1 MNESEYRALV
11 NENKKL
17 KSQLNDAC
25 FERDKYRKLFDV
37 SADAL
42 SIIDLNSGDFIECNS
57 SAVTMHGVDSEASF
71 LNLKL
76 ADIFP
81 ELQPCGRKSQNMAAE
96 YIEKAIG
103 GEPQVFQWLHAKL
116 DGSTFPSLVS
126 LTAIPVGDRSLVL
139 AVVRD
144 VSDLVK
150 TQIKLV
156 DANVDAKHF
165 ERAYLLEKEKFKQF
179 VNIAPI
185 GVAINR
191 VEDGLFDYANQELVR
206 FSGYDLE
213 ELNGLSYWQL
223 TPEKYRE
230 LDEEQHRLLTVTG
243 RYGPYIK
250 EYIHKSGYSYPVQMS
265 GVKIEGEDGRD
276 YTWSVIQD
284 ISERHQTES
293 LLRAA
298 KQQAESSN
306 SAKSMFLSNMSH
318 EIRTPLNAI
327 LGILQLL
334 QHDISNVK
342 NQRLIPQ
349 AIFSAN
355 SLLRIINDILDYSK
369 IEANQLT
376 VEKIEFSMLSIIESV
391 ISDMLPVALEKDI
404 GINVCFE
411 EDFPRIWV
419 GDPVRI
425 RQVLLN
431 LVSNAIKFTEEGG
444 VTIRLSDT
452 QKNTVLGVAIELT
465 DTGIGM
471 SEEALGGLFDRFTQ
485 ADTSITRKFGGTG
498 LGMSI
503 TKDLVS
509 LMEGDISIKSTEG
522 KGTTFTI
529 FLPLT
534 KSTKVEAPKAEV
546 KPIEVPDFSG
556 KRILVAEDNII
567 NQEIIKSMLDE
578 TNAELHIAEN
588 GEEAV
593 GKFSLCH
600 PDIILMDI
608 QMPIMDGKQAFKVIR
623 QQDTNIPIV
632 ALTANVMSE
641 DIDEYMS
648 IGFTGFLGKP
658 FDIQNLYSYLSEQFA
673 LQASNIS

>member
-17 KSQLNDAC
+17 KSQINEVC
-25 FERDKYRKLFDV
+25 FERDKYKKLFDI

-42 SIIDLNSGDFIECNS
+42 SIIDMSTGTYIECNS
-57 SAVTMHGVDSEASF
+57 SAVAMHGVDSEESF
-71 LNLKL
+71 LKL
-76 ADIFP
+76 TPADLSP
-81 ELQPCGRKSQNMAAE
+81 ELQPCGRKSNYMAME
-96 YIEKAIG
+96 YIQKALQG
-103 GEPQVFQWLHAKL
+103 QPQVFQWQYVKL

-126 LTAIPVGDRSLVL
+126 LTAIPVGDRPLVL
-139 AVVRD
+139 AVGRD
-144 VSDLVK
+144 LSDLVK

-156 DANVDAKHF
+156 DAHVDAKHF

-179 VNIAPI
+179 VNLAPV

-191 VEDGLFDYANQELVR
+191 IEDGLFDYANQELIG
-206 FSGYDLE
+206 FSGYELE
-213 ELNGLSYWQL
+213 ELNALSYWQL
-223 TPEKYRE
+223 TPEKYKE
-230 LDEEQHRLLTVTG
+230 LDEEQHRLLTATG

-250 EYIHKSGYSYPVQMS
+250 EYIHKSGHSYPVQLS
-265 GVKIEGEDGRD
+265 GIKIKGEDGKD

-293 LLRAA
+293 LLREA

-306 SAKSMFLSNMSH
+306 NAKSLFVSNMSH

-334 QHDISNVK
+334 QRDINNSK
-342 NQRLIPQ
+342 NQKLIPQ
-349 AIFSAN
+349 AIYSAN

-376 VEKIEFSMLSIIESV
+376 IENVEFSILNITESV
-391 ISDMLPVALEKDI
+391 ISDMLPIALSKDL
-404 GINVCFE
+404 GINICFE
-411 EDFPRIWV
+411 ENIPRIWI

-425 RQVLLN
+425 RQILLN

-452 QKNTVLGVAIELT
+452 HKNSIPGVAIELT

-471 SEEALGGLFDRFTQ
+471 SEEALSVLFERFTQ
-485 ADTSITRKFGGTG
+485 ADASITRKFGGTG

-529 FLPLT
+529 FLPLK
-534 KSTKVEAPKAEV
+534 KSTKVEVSKVEAKT
-546 KPIEVPDFSG
+546 IEVPDLSD
-556 KRILVAEDNII
+556 KRILIAEDNII
-567 NQEIIKSMLDE
+567 NQEIIKSMLQE
-578 TNAELHIAEN
+578 TNAELYFAEN

-593 GKFSLCH
+593 SMFGLCH

-608 QMPIMDGKQAFKVIR
+608 QMPIMDGKQAFRVIR
-623 QQDTNIPIV
+623 QHNTSVPIV

-641 DIDEYMS
+641 DIEEYKSM
-648 IGFTGFLGKP
+648 GFTGFLGKP
-658 FDIQNLYSYLSEQFA
+658 FDLQNLYSYLKGSFQS
-673 LQASNIS
+673 Q